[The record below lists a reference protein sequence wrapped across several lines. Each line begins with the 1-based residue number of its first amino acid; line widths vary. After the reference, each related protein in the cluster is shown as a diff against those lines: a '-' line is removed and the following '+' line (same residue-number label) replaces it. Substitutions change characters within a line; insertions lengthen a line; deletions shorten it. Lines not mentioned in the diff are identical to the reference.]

1 VPFSAPV
8 DGFRLVYDRA
18 GDGPPVVLLH
28 GWPGDRGDYRLVAP
42 ALADVAD
49 VVVPDLRGFGE
60 SDGPAAGPDEYAGAA
75 QARSVLGLIEELDLR
90 QVVLAGY
97 DIGSRI
103 AQVVAGQA
111 PDRVR
116 ALVIAPPVPGA
127 GRRLLEPA
135 VLQEFWYQNFH
146 RLELA
151 ERLLDG
157 HRDAVRDYL
166 QHFWTHWS
174 GPAFTPADADLDRL
188 AEGYGRPGAFTS
200 SIGWY
205 RAGPGILARGLQEQ
219 APDPAERLRTPTHV
233 LWPAHDP
240 LFPSAWSDRLGEFF
254 TDVTLTALPDAGH
267 FVPLEAADEFASA
280 IRTAVG

>member
-8 DGFRLVYDRA
+8 DGFRLAYDRA

-60 SDGPAAGPDEYAGAA
+60 SDRPAVRPDEYAGAA

-90 QVVLAGY
+90 EVVLAGY

-127 GRRLLEPA
+127 GRRLLDPA
-135 VLQEFWYQNFH
+135 VLAEFWYQNFH
-146 RLELA
+146 RLELS

-157 HRDAVRDYL
+157 RRDAVRDYL
-166 QHFWTHWS
+166 RHFWTHWS

-188 AEGYGRPGAFTS
+188 ADGYGRPGAFPS

-205 RAGPGILARGLQEQ
+205 RAGSGILARGLQEQ
-219 APDPAERLRTPTHV
+219 APDPADRLRTPTHV

-254 TDVTLTALPDAGH
+254 ADVTLTALPDAGH
-267 FVPLEAADEFASA
+267 FVPLEAADELASA
-280 IRTAVG
+280 IRAAIG